1 MRRREQTLK
10 LKLERSCSC
19 PPTGAADLVPS
30 QAFYLLGWAAFL
42 LPRAG
47 PTLYAPGPPAW
58 LCPGLPRQ
66 GSLNCPFP
74 PSLSHQPWT
83 CPGTCSCTWTCTWT

>member
-1 MRRREQTLK
+1 MRGGGGAECGEQTLK

-42 LPRAG
+42 LPRA
-47 PTLYAPGPPAW
+47 
-58 LCPGLPRQ
+58 PR
-66 GSLNCPFP
+66 
-74 PSLSHQPWT
+74 
-83 CPGTCSCTWTCTWT
+83 